1 MQRHVDESRD
11 DVGRVESAIE
21 PILELREVSLRLLG
35 TNRMVGAVHGV
46 LDVAENRIDPSKL
59 GALDR
64 GFAAAHHDLVMRA
77 SSAGAKHR
85 E

>member
-1 MQRHVDESRD
+1 
-11 DVGRVESAIE
+11 
-21 PILELREVSLRLLG
+21 
-35 TNRMVGAVHGV
+35 MVGAVHGV

-77 SSAGAKHR
+77 SSAGAKDR